1 MSKFKAGD
9 WVYYPSRSNSVYK
22 VTSVEENTEYPVH
35 VLIESNYT
43 TTFTKDGKEF
53 INDTVAKIFPA
64 TEENHKLLERLYGMK
79 FETPPSISIPKQIIQ
94 DLLNKGELFV
104 PCWVSDDDDE
114 CPTRDNMWVFIHG
127 VGDSAYPFNDTEG
140 SYWKY
145 ATPFDI
151 RTGLAITEL
160 PEGD

>member
-22 VTSVEENTEYPVH
+22 VTSVEESTEYPVH

-104 PCWVSDDDDE
+104 PCWVSNDDR
-114 CPTRDNMWVFIHG
+114 CPTRNNKWVFICE
-127 VGDSAYPFNDTEG
+127 VDNSAYPFTDSEG
-140 SYWKY
+140 YYWMY

-151 RTGLAITEL
+151 RTAKALVTL
-160 PEGD
+160 PDV